1 MSFSVQDVSSIV
13 VVLERQLHVIMCVS
27 FYNSC
32 IQKPCRLAARM
43 GFLEGSEECLEII
56 TNSKLLKRNT
66 ERKRQQ
72 VKRQNKTAQTV
83 LDT

>member
-1 MSFSVQDVSSIV
+1 
-13 VVLERQLHVIMCVS
+13 
-27 FYNSC
+27 
-32 IQKPCRLAARM
+32 M